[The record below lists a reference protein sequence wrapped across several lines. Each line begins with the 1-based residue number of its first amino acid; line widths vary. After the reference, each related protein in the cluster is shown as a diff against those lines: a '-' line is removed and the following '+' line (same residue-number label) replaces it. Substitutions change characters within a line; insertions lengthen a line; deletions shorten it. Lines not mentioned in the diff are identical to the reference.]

1 MVLSWWLK
9 SRKGTSNASTSRR
22 VSGKRASRA
31 QMRFEALEDRLTPTT
46 AISFVNHVLAINVG
60 AANETA
66 TLSESGGNLSVSS
79 NDAGGT
85 TADAGAQTLG
95 FSAATGQNS
104 ANKGSIA
111 PAQDVRLITITGAAG
126 TQRVDVAGG
135 NFTALNINDG
145 LIENVSFLTAPSTFT
160 DISGNGASDLSI
172 ATTNLTL
179 GERLTSVGT
188 ITLSVGQAATETAG
202 ATLTADALL
211 LQGSGPYAL
220 DNIND
225 VGTLAAATYGA
236 ISFNNGANALDVGMV
251 ATIDGITTTNSTVTI
266 TADDLAI
273 GQPISVGPAT
283 VSLQP
288 VTSTL
293 PIQLGAA
300 SVAGVSFGLTDADL
314 NEITAGSLQIG
325 STAKTGG
332 ISVVGAVSRHGFATL
347 DLTTGN
353 ATANAVMQ
361 TASLAVS
368 HLDVQAA
375 GAVTLTNGANFVDS
389 IAGSTAAGDFDFLD
403 NASVSIGR
411 ITPSDPTFG
420 INAAGNVIVTTTAGN
435 STPGN
440 ITLPWTVE
448 GDTVTL
454 TAAGAILA
462 DNSSVNFPGNKVSAT
477 DLVLTSTTGTG
488 VAALALATNVG
499 NLVALNTT
507 SGGIFISN
515 DGPLTIGFAGDPFQ
529 GMSDK
534 SNGDPISLTSAGTL
548 TITTAGEVINAAAGD
563 VTLTTTAGDIVTGG
577 NQEVV
582 NIGGDSALA
591 TLKAAGDITL
601 GISGTSGSVEG
612 GGPIVLTAG
621 GNITVDNG
629 STVQGFGNGNG
640 VTITAGG
647 NIIVQATTVPGAS
660 ILTTGDAGAFA
671 GGAITLTTGANGNFS
686 LESGAIGDVNS
697 NGGNISISSGG
708 MFIAD
713 PITTGSSAAGIVTL
727 RQAATTALNIDL
739 GTDPSTGNL
748 GLSQADLNQVT
759 ANILRIGRTDNSG
772 NMIITALISQPATV
786 GNGLTLLTG
795 RAIENMASSN
805 SPAITA
811 TNLMMQAGTGIGGSL
826 SFFPFLSTQVS
837 QVAGSISTSGPILI
851 ENVSTGDLTIGT
863 VDGVNGLTAT
873 VSGPVNVETL
883 GGLTLSQPINAP
895 ATALTGSGAI
905 NINSTITGDSA
916 TVNGG
921 DGPDVITVTTTGS
934 TPLTLNGQGGG
945 DSYVIPFATG
955 ALQSPVNIDASGTGT
970 NTVTID
976 TASNSAN
983 TVTAL
988 PGQVMVNF
996 ILETGSNP
1004 GPRVETVN
1012 YSGVQSLIINGAVS
1026 YIVGGTSA
1034 GTPTIIN
1041 AGEGALSPNSILIG
1055 DPDLPTTNL
1064 GFASLLTIHAAGA
1077 GRSMIFEPLTNA
1089 DSTFN
1094 FTPGSLAKPASITGE
1109 VAINFTGIASIE
1121 LTGGTGN
1128 NVFNITPSSTTS
1140 ISIGNERPASP
1151 NSPGNTL
1158 NLNLA
1163 GITNPTLGVEFGGPF
1178 GSTGT
1183 WTFGNAQPVA
1193 FSDIAILSPGPA
1205 AITSADTT
1213 TFIAGQHNAFTV
1225 TTSGNP
1231 TAGLTETG
1239 ALPGGVTFVDNQNG
1253 TATLAGTPTTTD
1265 TFSFTITATNG
1276 IGANATQNFT
1286 LTVSSTGP
1294 VFSPTS
1300 ANLQFSSARFAP
1312 NPTGSP
1318 LVAIVQGFY
1327 NNVLGRAGDPG
1338 GINTWVGALA
1348 AGIARSQVVTAFWN
1362 SIEHRQNEV
1371 NSYYQYY
1378 LGRIESPAEQQVWV
1392 NLLLSGQSENNV
1404 VLQFL
1409 NSPEYSRLHAS
1420 NAEFVNA
1427 LYAQVLGRAADP
1439 IGFNA
1444 FVNSLTAG
1452 ATRAFVAAEILFSN
1466 EANFLA
1472 INSYYLAALARQGS
1486 ATEIEAWLQLANGGL
1501 PLGNIAQDFLGSD
1514 EYALDAAAST

>member
-9 SRKGTSNASTSRR
+9 SRKGASVASTSRR
-22 VSGKRASRA
+22 VSGKRVSRPP
-31 QMRFEALEDRLTPTT
+31 MRLEALEDRLTPTT
-46 AISFVNHVLAINVG
+46 AISFVNNVLTINVS

-66 TLSESGGNLSVSS
+66 TLSESGGNLSISS

-85 TADAGAQTLG
+85 TADGGAQALG
-95 FSAATGQNS
+95 FSAATAQNT
-104 ANKGSIA
+104 ANTGSIA
-111 PAQDVRLITITGAAG
+111 PIEDVRLITITGAAG
-126 TQRVDVAGG
+126 TQTVDMAGG
-135 NFTALNINDG
+135 NFTATNINDG

-172 ATTNLTL
+172 ATTSLTL
-179 GERLTSVGT
+179 GESLTSGGT
-188 ITLSVGQAATETAG
+188 ITLAVGQATTETAG

-211 LQGSGPYAL
+211 LQGSGSYAL

-225 VGTLAAATYGA
+225 VGTLAATTSGA

-251 ATIDGITTTNSTVTI
+251 ATIDGVTTTNSGVTI
-266 TADDLAI
+266 TADDLTIA
-273 GQPISVGPAT
+273 QPIGVGPAT
-283 VSLQP
+283 VFLQP
-288 VTSTL
+288 FTNTL
-293 PIQLGAA
+293 PIQLGAIA
-300 SVAGVSFGLTDADL
+300 VPGVSFGLTDADL
-314 NEITAGSLQIG
+314 SEITAGSLQIG
-325 STAKTGG
+325 STAETGG
-332 ISVVGAVSRHGFATL
+332 ISVVGAISRHGFATL

-353 ATANAVMQ
+353 ATANAVTQ

-389 IAGSTAAGDFDFLD
+389 IAGSTVAGDFDFLD
-403 NASVSIGR
+403 NASVFVGR

-462 DNSSVNFPGNKVSAT
+462 DDSNVNFPANKVSAT
-477 DLVLTSTTGTG
+477 DLVLSSTTGTG
-488 VAALALATNVG
+488 AAALALATNVG

-529 GMSDK
+529 GVSDHG
-534 SNGDPISLTSAGTL
+534 NGDPISVTSAGTL
-548 TITTAGEVINAAAGD
+548 TITTTGEVINAAAGD

-591 TLKAAGDITL
+591 TLNAAGDITL
-601 GISGTSGSVEG
+601 GVSGASGSVEG
-612 GGPIVLTAG
+612 GGPVVLTAG

-660 ILTTGDAGAFA
+660 IFTAGDGTASS
-671 GGAITLTTGANGNFS
+671 GGAISLTTGANGNFV
-686 LESGAIGDVNS
+686 LESGANGDVDS
-697 NGGNISISSGG
+697 DGGNITISAGG
-708 MFIAD
+708 LFTAD
-713 PITTGSSAAGIVTL
+713 PITTGSSTAGIVTL
-727 RQAATTALNIDL
+727 RQAGTTTLNLDL

-748 GLSQADLNQVT
+748 GLSQTDLNQVT

-772 NMIITALISQPATV
+772 NITLTAQITQPATV
-786 GNGLTLLTG
+786 GTALTLLTG
-795 RAIENMASSN
+795 GNIQNMVSET
-805 SPAITA
+805 SPAIIA
-811 TNLMMQAGTGIGGSL
+811 TNLMMQAGTGIGGSQ

-837 QVAGSISTSGPILI
+837 QVAGSTSTSGGILI
-851 ENVSTGDLTIGT
+851 VNNSTGDLIIGT
-863 VDGVNGLTAT
+863 VDGVSGLSAT
-873 VSGPVNVETL
+873 VNGPVNVETL

-905 NINSTITGDSA
+905 NINSTITGDGA
-916 TVNGG
+916 TINGG
-921 DGPDVITVTTTGS
+921 DGPDVITVTTTGA

-945 DSYVIPFATG
+945 DSYVIGFG
-955 ALQSPVNIDASGTGT
+955 FGLLQSPVNIDASGTGT
-970 NTVTID
+970 NTVTLN
-976 TASNSAN
+976 TASNSADI
-983 TVTAL
+983 VTAL
-988 PGQVMVNF
+988 PGQVMV
-996 ILETGSNP
+996 TGPS
-1004 GPRVETVN
+1004 GETVN
-1012 YSGVQSLIINGAVS
+1012 YSGVQALIINGAVS
-1026 YIVGGTSA
+1026 YIVGGTA
-1034 GTPTIIN
+1034 DGTPTTIN
-1041 AGEGALSPNSILIG
+1041 AEGSTAENVLIG
-1055 DPDLPTTNL
+1055 DIDLPTPDL
-1064 GFASLLTIHAAGA
+1064 GFASLLTINAQGTNM
-1077 GRSMIFEPLTNA
+1077 GMIIEPLSNA
-1089 DSTFN
+1089 GETFN
-1094 FTPGSLAKPASITGE
+1094 FSPGSITGE
-1109 VAINFTGIASIE
+1109 VAINYTGINAIE
-1121 LTGGTGN
+1121 VAGGTGSN
-1128 NVFNITPSSTTS
+1128 TFNITPSTTTS
-1140 ISIGNERPASP
+1140 LSIGNERPASP

-1163 GITNPTLGVEFGGPF
+1163 GITNPTLGVEFENSF
-1178 GSTGT
+1178 GFTGT
-1183 WTFGNAQPVA
+1183 WTFGNAQPVQ

-1205 AITSADTT
+1205 AITSANTT
-1213 TFIAGQHNAFTV
+1213 TFVAGQQDSFTV
-1225 TTSGNP
+1225 TTSASP
-1231 TAGLTETG
+1231 TASLTETG

-1253 TATLAGTPTTTD
+1253 TATLAGTTTT
-1265 TFSFTITATNG
+1265 TGAFSFTITASNG
-1276 IGANATQNFT
+1276 LGANATQNFT
-1286 LTVSSTGP
+1286 LTINAVTSP
-1294 VFSPTS
+1294 VFSPTA

-1318 LVAIVQGFY
+1318 LVALVQGFY
-1327 NNVLGRAGDPG
+1327 NNVLGRAGDLG
-1338 GINTWVGALA
+1338 GINAWVGALA
-1348 AGIARSQVVTAFWN
+1348 AGIARSQVVSAFWD

-1378 LGRIESPAEQQVWV
+1378 LGRTESPAEQLIWV
-1392 NLLLSGQSENNV
+1392 NQLVSGQSENNV

-1409 NSPEYSRLHAS
+1409 NSPEYSQLHTS
-1420 NAEFVNA
+1420 NADFVNA
-1427 LYAQVLGRAADP
+1427 LYAQVLGRLADP
-1439 IGFNA
+1439 NGFNV
-1444 FVNSLTAG
+1444 FFDLLNAG
-1452 ATRAFVAAEILFSN
+1452 AATRAFVATDILFSN

-1486 ATEIEAWLQLANGGL
+1486 ATEIEAWLQVANGGL

-1514 EYALDAAAST
+1514 EYAFDAAASV